1 MSLLSR
7 FLRELYKFRAHSLG
21 FYGRGNSVMV
31 MAKTDVNKGQTLP
44 LMNMSTIEYYRLF
57 DEIFS
62 NSDSYDFQRDKQFI
76 NIDIES
82 EEIESFGFSHITVTQ
97 QPLSLGQF
105 ASAITTHLS
114 ESHVS
119 NEEYGSELPGIH
131 KNPSNIDERFEKIE
145 KDAEEAEQIHLENL
159 MKTKPFWLSNKDLC
173 AFGEFEIRLEPLIL
187 HDERLEGG
195 GYNPFWGWWQF

>member
-1 MSLLSR
+1 
-7 FLRELYKFRAHSLG
+7 
-21 FYGRGNSVMV
+21 
-31 MAKTDVNKGQTLP
+31 MAKTDANKGQTLP
-44 LMNMSTIEYYRLF
+44 LMNISTIEYYRLF
-57 DEIFS
+57 NEIFS

-105 ASAITTHLS
+105 VSAITTHIS

-119 NEEYGSELPGIH
+119 TEEDGAELPGIH
-131 KNPSNIDERFEKIE
+131 NNQSNFIERFEKIE
-145 KDAEEAEQIHLENL
+145 RDAGQAEQVHLENL
-159 MKTKPFWLSNKDLC
+159 MKTKPFWLSNKELSPY
-173 AFGEFEIRLEPLIL
+173 GEFEIRQEPLIL